1 MLRALVVRDGGEIEG
16 HVRPGDDPAR
26 IAEAMTAPGAD
37 VVLLSGGS
45 SVGAEDHAPRL
56 LAQAGELA
64 VHGVA
69 MRPSSPAGMGRI
81 GARLVFLLPGNP
93 VSCLCAYDFF
103 AGRAIRLLGGL
114 GADWPYRAVQ
124 APLARKIVSAV
135 GRVDYCRVRLGEAG
149 VEPLALSGASIL
161 STTTRADGFVVV
173 PGESEGFGAGALV
186 TVHLYS

>member
-1 MLRALVVRDGGEIEG
+1 
-16 HVRPGDDPAR
+16 
-26 IAEAMTAPGAD
+26 
-37 VVLLSGGS
+37 
-45 SVGAEDHAPRL
+45 
-56 LAQAGELA
+56 
-64 VHGVA
+64 
-69 MRPSSPAGMGRI
+69 
-81 GARLVFLLPGNP
+81 
-93 VSCLCAYDFF
+93 
-103 AGRAIRLLGGL
+103 
-114 GADWPYRAVQ
+114 VQ